1 MNNFMNSI
9 SRQQR
14 RRRTRKIR
22 GTKTRPRVSVFRT
35 NRGIW
40 VQLIDDE
47 NSHTLASAH
56 SKHYAQLRGIEQAQ
70 AVGQNLAKQA
80 ADQKLKEVVFDRSGY
95 RYHGRVKAL
104 ADALREAGIKV

>member
-1 MNNFMNSI
+1 MNNI

-14 RRRTRKIR
+14 RRRTRRIR
-22 GTKTRPRVSVFRT
+22 GTKNRPRVSVFRT
-35 NRGIW
+35 NRGLW

-47 NSHTLASAH
+47 NRETIVSAH
-56 SKHYAQLRGIEQAQ
+56 GKSYVKLSGIEQAQ
-70 AVGQNLAKQA
+70 AVGQALAKQA
-80 ADQKLKEVVFDRSGY
+80 VEKKVKMAVFDRSGY